1 MNDAHIIKAFKTHN
15 TTKIHDA
22 INHYSPLLFYVIQN
36 ILKDKGSTED
46 IEECVADVFIYL
58 WEHPDY
64 FNSQKGT
71 LKNYLCLIA
80 KSKALDRYRKLNRS
94 QDLHIPLD
102 LLSSEET
109 DAYYFTLGLSPTFI
123 QYEYEDLY
131 KILDI
136 LSPEDKEILLRR
148 YIGGEK
154 PSHIAKDL
162 GVPTKSI
169 VNNLYR
175 SKNKLKS
182 LVTSGGNL

>member
-1 MNDAHIIKAFKTHN
+1 MNDAQIIKAFKAHDTN
-15 TTKIHDA
+15 KIHDT
-22 INHYSPLLFYVIQN
+22 INNYSPLLFYVVQN
-36 ILKDKGSTED
+36 ILRDKGSTED

-58 WEHPDY
+58 WQHPDY
-64 FNSQKGT
+64 FNSRKGT

-80 KSKALDRYRKLNRS
+80 KSKALDCYRKLS
-94 QDLHIPLD
+94 KSEDLHIPLD
-102 LLSSEET
+102 SLTSEDNGSS
-109 DAYYFTLGLSPTFI
+109 YFNLGTSPIFA

-136 LSPEDKEILLRR
+136 LSPEDREILLRR

-175 SKNKLKS
+175 SKNKLKT
-182 LVTSGGNL
+182 LITSGGNL